1 MMRLI
6 DDHRVPGNFGD
17 VLCPLLDRDPR
28 TGYDHAVVDLKGIAI
43 DPLRSPQEPD
53 RVAVDNRERLVEFRL
68 ELELPL
74 PQQARG
80 SDHQA
85 ASGAATPAQFLED
98 HPGLDRLA
106 KADLIA
112 Q

>member
-1 MMRLI
+1 MNT
-6 DDHRVPGNFGD
+6 V
-17 VLCPLLDRDPR
+17 
-28 TGYDHAVVDLKGIAI
+28 A
-43 DPLRSPQEPD
+43 PLRGPQEPD

-85 ASGAATPAQFLED
+85 ASGAATRAQFLQD

-106 KADLIA
+106 KADLTVHCA
-112 Q
+112 DRSVTEAPDDSLQCHTLDPRPSGH